1 MTRLIRSRVA
11 ATAGLALGTTAL
23 GLAMAPAALALPTGL
38 PALVGPHTA
47 VVGVPFEVTGTDC
60 DAPEGETATAFVDVY
75 SVADLEADGETAD
88 PLFGD
93 EFEVVGGDWKAAI
106 VFGELAPA
114 GDYVIW
120 ASCEPYVAEEGYESP
135 LYDYPDFE
143 VALSAAPVTP
153 APPAPP
159 AQPQPPLPT
168 PSAPVDL
175 QAPTTVQ
182 GVEANTPGVGPVAS
196 DTATTDTTPA
206 PGQKVVKVFKGFQPF
221 EKVTLTM
228 HSTPVT
234 LGTFTADANGVV
246 TVEFTVPD
254 GAAAGTHTLVLSG
267 DAGTYFQEAI
277 TVAAGTAVTEAGSN
291 GLAYTGADVAV
302 PLALGGGLLALGGGA
317 LLVSRRRA
325 GATQA

>member
-1 MTRLIRSRVA
+1 MTRLTRSRA
-11 ATAGLALGTTAL
+11 AVTTGFLLGTTAL
-23 GLAMAPAALALPTGL
+23 GLAVAPAALADLEAL
-38 PALVGPHTA
+38 PALEGPDAA
-47 VVGVPFEVTGTDC
+47 VVGQPFQVTGTDC
-60 DAPEGETATAFVDVY
+60 DAPEGETATAYIDVY
-75 SVADLEADGETAD
+75 SVEDVENEEAPE

-93 EFEVVGGDWKAAI
+93 DAPVVEGAWTAAI

-114 GDYVIW
+114 GDYVVW
-120 ASCEPYVAEEGYESP
+120 ASCEPYVGDEGAEAPS
-135 LYDYPDFE
+135 YDYPPLE
-143 VALSAAPVTP
+143 IALSAAPVTP

-159 AQPQPPLPT
+159 APPAQPPVPT
-168 PSAPVDL
+168 PSVPVDL

-196 DTATTDTTPA
+196 SAATTDTTPA

-221 EKVTLTM
+221 EVVTLTM
-228 HSTPVT
+228 HSTPVA
-234 LGTFTADANGVV
+234 LGTFEADANGVV
-246 TVEFTVPD
+246 TVEFTVPA

-277 TVAAGTAVTEAGSN
+277 TVAAGTAVTEASSN

-317 LLVSRRRA
+317 LVVSRRRA

>member
-1 MTRLIRSRVA
+1 MTRLTRSRVA

-23 GLAMAPAALALPTGL
+23 GLAVAPAALAVGSGL

-47 VVGVPFEVTGTDC
+47 VVGEAFEVTGTDC
-60 DAPEGETATAFVDVY
+60 DAPEGKTAIAYVDVY
-75 SVADLEADGETAD
+75 SVADLESDGESAE

-93 EFEVVGGDWKAAI
+93 EFPVVSGDWEAS
-106 VFGELAPA
+106 VLFGELAPA
-114 GDYVIW
+114 GDYVLW
-120 ASCEPYVAEEGYESP
+120 ASCESYAGAG
-135 LYDYPDFE
+135 LTDYPEFAI
-143 VALSAAPVTP
+143 ALSAASVTP
-153 APPAPP
+153 APPAQPSVPPVPSTPP
-159 AQPQPPLPT
+159 A
-168 PSAPVDL
+168 APVDL

-196 DTATTDTTPA
+196 SAATTDTTPA
-206 PGQKVVKVFKGFQPF
+206 PGQKVVKVYKGFQPF
-221 EKVTLTM
+221 EVVTLTM

-234 LGTFTADANGVV
+234 LGEFTADANGVV
-246 TVEFTVPD
+246 TVEYTVPA
-254 GAAAGTHTLVLSG
+254 GADAGTHTLVLSG
-267 DAGTYFQEAI
+267 DAGTYFQESI